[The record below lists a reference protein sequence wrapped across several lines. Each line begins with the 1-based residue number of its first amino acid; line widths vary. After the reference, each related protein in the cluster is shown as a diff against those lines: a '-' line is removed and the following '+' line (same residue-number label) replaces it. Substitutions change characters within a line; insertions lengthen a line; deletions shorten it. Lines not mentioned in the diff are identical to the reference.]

1 MMRVSFDINESVFD
15 SRGSYLEEQASRYE
29 EALMEQFAASPEGQA
44 IKERGTE
51 LGWARAMIHY
61 AITYA
66 GVTPPTM
73 TTSDLEAVVHDLFP
87 RKVITER
94 GDGTEIIQELY
105 AFWHFLQR
113 VYQLPQAKQ
122 MLTRLTPQAVRR
134 LERELQEP
142 ANFGMAKSFV
152 LMGMQAGFDMES
164 PEGMQ
169 SWVEAYNA
177 TVAPTMAAASR
188 HPGLPTQKKVRAVPK
203 GTRNDA
209 QRRKKKRTP
218 PQ

>member
-1 MMRVSFDINESVFD
+1 MSFDLTEAVFD
-15 SRGSYLEEQASRYE
+15 EQGTYLEEKAVRYE
-29 EALMEQFAASPEGQA
+29 EALMDQFAASPEGQA

-61 AITYA
+61 AIAYP

-73 TTSDLEAVVHDLFP
+73 TPGDLEEVIYDLFP

-94 GDGTEIIQELY
+94 GDGAEIIQELR
-105 AFWHFLQR
+105 AFWRFLQR
-113 VYQLPQAKQ
+113 VYQLPQARQ
-122 MLTRLTPQAVRR
+122 MLARLTPQATRR

-152 LMGMQAGFDMES
+152 LMGKEAGFDMES
-164 PEGMQ
+164 PEGMRA
-169 SWVEAYNA
+169 WVQAYNA
-177 TVAPTMAAASR
+177 TVAPTMAVASGHR
-188 HPGLPTQKKVRAVPK
+188 GPSTKKPSRGVPK
-203 GTRNDA
+203 GTRNA
-209 QRRKKKRTP
+209 QPHNKKRIP